1 MVKIDIVSAEEA
13 RRRTEE
19 IVNDTVYAELTFVK
33 DLIEEA
39 ISKGEY
45 NTPCYIPINAETRKI
60 LVEKGYRVGYQFV
73 MNEGY
78 MTMIKW
84 D

>member
-1 MVKIDIVSAEEA
+1 MIDIMSAESA
-13 RRRTEE
+13 RQKTQEVIRDASYEE
-19 IVNDTVYAELTFVK
+19 LEYIK
-33 DLIEEA
+33 DLIQRA

-45 NTPCYIPINAETRKI
+45 NTPCHIPINAETRKI

>member
-45 NTPCYIPINAETRKI
+45 NTPCYIPINAETRKT
-60 LVEKGYRVGYQFV
+60 LVEKGYRVEYQFI
-73 MNEGY
+73 MNAGY
-78 MTMIKW
+78 ITMIRW

>member
-1 MVKIDIVSAEEA
+1 MSAESA
-13 RRRTEE
+13 RQKTQEVIRDGSCEE
-19 IVNDTVYAELTFVK
+19 LEYIK
-33 DLIEEA
+33 DLIQKA

-60 LVEKGYRVGYQFV
+60 LVEKGYRVGYRFV

-78 MTMIKW
+78 ITMIRWTKY